1 MTEKKKN
8 GRKLIPTDPDLDDAE
23 KAAIKAVK
31 QFETAE
37 KTLDMF
43 VLENPEIFKTYEQL
57 IEERNQKLQ
66 VADAAVRATGGSFGP
81 WQCYTE
87 QKKYKPDVLYQ
98 HLGEKKFLEIG
109 GVINQET
116 VYTIDPQK
124 IEVAIAAH
132 IIREAAIDD
141 IKKVTPVYRAPKPK

>member
-8 GRKLIPTDPDLDDAE
+8 KRKLIPTDPDLDPSE
-23 KAAIKAVK
+23 KAAIKAIK

-43 VLENPEIFKTYEQL
+43 ALEYPDVFKTYAEL
-57 IEERNQKLQ
+57 VEERNRTLQ
-66 VADAAVRATGGSFGP
+66 VADAAIRATGASFGP

-87 QKKYKPDVLYQ
+87 QKKYDAKAVYE
-98 HLGEKKFLEIG
+98 HLGQAKFLEIG
-109 GVINQET
+109 GAINTET
-116 VYTIDPQK
+116 VYSIDPQK

-132 IIREAAIDD
+132 TIKEAAIPD
-141 IKKVTPVYRAPKPK
+141 IKKVTPVYRAPKAK